1 MKNFVRTAL
10 AAGLV
15 AALAAPL
22 SAGAA
27 DKLTT
32 EKEKVSYMVGM
43 DVGQSLTQIKDQID
57 IAIVIQAMQST
68 LKGEKPLLSP
78 EDANTVRQEF
88 MNKMRA
94 EQTAKVKAEAEKN
107 KAAGEKFL
115 AENKGKPGVKTT
127 ASGLQYVVMKQGTG
141 KKPGATD
148 QVKVHYLGTLIDG
161 TKFDSSYDRGQPAE
175 FALNGVIP
183 GWTEALQLMNA
194 GSKYKLFI
202 PSKLA
207 YDESDPPGPIGPNS
221 TLIFE
226 VELVEVK
233 GTEAPKTDAKN

>member
-15 AALAAPL
+15 AALSAPL
-22 SAGAA
+22 SAGAV

-57 IAIVIQAMQST
+57 LAIVIQALQAQV
-68 LKGEKPLLSP
+68 KGEKTLLSA
-78 EDANTVRQEF
+78 EEANTVRQEF

-94 EQTAKVKAEAEKN
+94 EQTAKVKADAEKN

-127 ASGLQYVVMKQGTG
+127 ASGLQYIVLKQGSG
-141 KKPGATD
+141 KKPGPTD
-148 QVKVHYLGTLIDG
+148 QVKVHYLGSLTDG

-207 YDESDPPGPIGPNS
+207 YDETDPPGPIGPNS
-221 TLIFE
+221 TLVFE

-233 GTEAPKTDAKN
+233 